1 MRYRAALLAAT
12 LLTAACGTTHTATP
26 TTTITP
32 PVMRIS
38 SVEPPQTVAPT
49 TTTTTTTVFEP
60 DPDALCPE
68 WHETA
73 LEAGWD
79 EDELDRLDYVLWRES
94 RCLPEAH
101 NSTDPHGGSRGIAQ
115 INGFWCNPSRYN
127 PQGWLQAQGLLQ
139 HCTDL
144 HDPVINLTAARAI
157 YRYAQDRGCGW
168 SPWATRNTRWCS

>member
-1 MRYRAALLAAT
+1 MRLIAFTLIALVG
-12 LLTAACGTTHTATP
+12 CG
-26 TTTITP
+26 
-32 PVMRIS
+32 S
-38 SVEPPQTVAPT
+38 SALETNLEASQEPPERIATAT
-49 TTTTTTTVFEP
+49 TTTTTTTTTVPVFEP

-94 RCLPEAH
+94 RCLPEVH
-101 NSTDPHGGSRGIAQ
+101 NPTDPNSGSYGLSQ
-115 INGFWCNPSRYN
+115 VNGFWCNPSRYN
-127 PQGWLQAQGLLQ
+127 PDGWLQAQGVLQ

-168 SPWATRNTRWCS
+168 SPWATRNTRWC